1 MNQKISDEA
10 ANEIH
15 SVSTARVFC
24 HLRNRNYAHWARHL
38 KCVCFDC

>member
-24 HLRNRNYAHWARHL
+24 HLRNRNCAHWARHL